1 MSSYQKEL
9 EKYRDIDE
17 DEILKT
23 LSPEELEQLDCELQ
37 EMDPENMLLPA
48 GLRQRDQTKK
58 SPTGPLDREAL
69 LQYLEQ
75 QALEVK
81 ERDDLVPFTGEKKGK
96 PYIQPKR
103 EIPAEEQITLEPELE
118 EALANATDAEMCDIA
133 AILGM
138 YTLMSNKQYYD
149 AICSG
154 EICNTEGISS
164 ECAGGAPQGS
174 RQAAPERS
182 RSRVTS
188 DERAEGRRSGTRWGS
203 FLPPPIRCG
212 SA

>member
-17 DEILKT
+17 DEILRT

-58 SPTGPLDREAL
+58 SPTGPLDRDAL

-103 EIPAEEQITLEPELE
+103 EIPAQEQITLEPELE
-118 EALANATDAEMCDIA
+118 EALSHATDAEMCDIA

-164 ECAGGAPQGS
+164 ECAGEA
-174 RQAAPERS
+174 
-182 RSRVTS
+182 
-188 DERAEGRRSGTRWGS
+188 
-203 FLPPPIRCG
+203 
-212 SA
+212 